1 MLLCCVQKGDLKLTK
16 ERKVLRSVS
25 FTTQQLDKLEQL
37 QEKEGISFAEHVR
50 IAVNAYL
57 NKKLTEY
64 SK

>member
-1 MLLCCVQKGDLKLTK
+1 MTK

-50 IAVNAYL
+50 IAVNVY
-57 NKKLTEY
+57 
-64 SK
+64 